1 MAGNTTKYGFPY
13 MTGTDAASGI
23 DAGFQNLAQDLEDFI
38 STPGSGNLFHLAGT
52 DDTSTAQTTTSTTYV
67 NKSDCQ
73 VTFTT
78 GKSGVFVV
86 ILSAALSNNTG
97 GAITRASIDITG
109 AVTVGGGGNPNL
121 VCAQTNRIGA
131 SVMKVFAGTPST
143 STTVTLCMSA
153 SAGTGTVHDA
163 TIQVVNLG

>member
-1 MAGNTTKYGFPY
+1 MPANTPAYSFPY
-13 MTGTDAASGI
+13 LLGTDPNDTI
-23 DAGFQNLAQDLEDFI
+23 DTGFQNLAQAIEDFI
-38 STPGSGNLFHLAGT
+38 DTPGSGKLFHLAGS
-52 DDTSTAQTTTSTTYV
+52 DDTSTAQTTTSTSYQ
-67 NKSDCQ
+67 NKTDCQ
-73 VTFTT
+73 VAFTT

-86 ILSAALSNNTG
+86 ILSAALSNSTA

-109 AVTVGGGGNPNL
+109 AVTAGGGANPNI

-143 STTVTLCMSA
+143 ATTVTLCMSA

-163 TIQVVNLG
+163 TIQVINLG